1 MSMVI
6 RSSFVALFF
15 LVLSTKYVVASIQ
28 VFPTEYQSNW
38 TPGGNSWYV
47 DNGYSGSTVGGL
59 SGGVG
64 ELIDGVKGTSITS
77 GYSQWA
83 PYSLIDV
90 GGGSAEI
97 TYIYHFDQRYA
108 WESIVQYQYI
118 YHNAAVNQPTSF
130 EVSFSID
137 GGITY
142 HSSVIRSMSDA
153 ENSLIRGTAEY
164 SLLGAA
170 TGYHADAIRIVLNQ
184 PRRWSATDEVEFVA
198 LSVVPEPCSFAMLA
212 GVFSITCA
220 AFFRRRGL

>member
-15 LVLSTKYVVASIQ
+15 LVLSAKCVVASIQ

-59 SGGVG
+59 FGGVG
-64 ELIDGVKGTSITS
+64 ELIDGVKGTPITS

-97 TYIYHFDQRYA
+97 TYIYHFDQKYV

-118 YHNAAVNQPTSF
+118 YHKAAVYQPTSF

-137 GGITY
+137 GGSTY

-184 PRRWSATDEVEFVA
+184 PSRWSATDEVEFVA
-198 LSVVPEPCSFAMLA
+198 SAVVPESSSVALIISACS
-212 GVFSITCA
+212 IICA
-220 AFFRRRGL
+220 ACFRHLNA